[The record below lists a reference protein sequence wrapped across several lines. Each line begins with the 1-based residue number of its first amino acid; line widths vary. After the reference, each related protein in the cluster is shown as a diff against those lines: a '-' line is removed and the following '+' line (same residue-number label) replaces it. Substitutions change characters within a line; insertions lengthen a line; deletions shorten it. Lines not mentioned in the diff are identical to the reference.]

1 MMTRVPLLVSKEEVL
16 RKHSGHLISRIFLGI
31 VVFVIAALIIADSH
45 EQTETTIEENDSST
59 IEVAEDTRTE
69 DDSVVEE
76 EEIDPR
82 SVEAGA
88 LIAAES
94 CVACHGEE
102 GNTNIAAN
110 GNLAGQNV
118 RYLYQQLKLIKSQE
132 RVITVMDKSLEDVDD
147 DGLRALAMF
156 YSSKPG
162 LVGQADPEKDLESGE
177 AIYRGG
183 ILDKEVAACTACHG
197 PFGNGNFL
205 AGFPRVSGQT
215 VPYLIEQLRAYRE
228 GERTTDDEYG
238 GMMRDI
244 AKKLTDAEIS
254 AVANYMTGL
263 YSP

>member
-1 MMTRVPLLVSKEEVL
+1 ML
-16 RKHSGHLISRIFLGI
+16 RKHSGHLISRIFLGLAA
-31 VVFVIAALIIADSH
+31 FVIAALIIADSH
-45 EQTETTIEENDSST
+45 EQEETTLDES
-59 IEVAEDTRTE
+59 EDTTIDVEDETLTE
-69 DDSVVEE
+69 DDAATEE
-76 EEIDPR
+76 VIDPV

-88 LIAAES
+88 LIHDDK
-94 CVACHGEE
+94 CDACHGAE
-102 GNTNIAAN
+102 GNTGAPLN

-118 RYLYQQLKLIKSQE
+118 RYLHKQLVLIKSGE
-132 RVITVMDKSLEDVDD
+132 RHIQNMVRPLSEIDE
-147 DGLRALAMF
+147 DGLRSLAMF
-156 YSSKPG
+156 YASKPG
-162 LVGQADPEKDLESGE
+162 LVGQADPETGLELGE

-215 VPYLIEQLRAYRE
+215 VPYIIEQLKAYRE
-228 GERTTDDEYG
+228 GKRTTDDEYG

-244 AKKLTDAEIS
+244 AKKLTDGEIS

>member
-1 MMTRVPLLVSKEEVL
+1 MSPLYASKEELL
-16 RKHSGHLISRIFLGI
+16 RKHSGHLISRIFLGL

-45 EQTETTIEENDSST
+45 EQEEATIDESEDAIVAVEEDPL
-59 IEVAEDTRTE
+59 AE
-69 DDSVVEE
+69 DDSAAEE
-76 EEIDPR
+76 EVIDPV

-88 LIAAES
+88 LIAAEN
-94 CVACHGEE
+94 CIACHGTE
-102 GNTNIAAN
+102 GNTNIPAN

-118 RYLYQQLKLIKSQE
+118 RYLYQQLKLIKSHE
-132 RVITVMDKSLEDVDD
+132 RFISVMEKSLEDVDD
-147 DGLRALAMF
+147 DGLHSLAMF

-162 LVGQADPEKDLESGE
+162 LVGQANPETDLELGE

-244 AKKLTDAEIS
+244 AKKLTDGEIS

>member
-1 MMTRVPLLVSKEEVL
+1 M
-16 RKHSGHLISRIFLGI
+16 RKHSGRLISRTVIGL

-45 EQTETTIEENDSST
+45 EQEETTIDDSESAAIDVEEDTLAGDES
-59 IEVAEDTRTE
+59 VAEE
-69 DDSVVEE
+69 KV
-76 EEIDPR
+76 IDPV
-82 SVEAGA
+82 SIEAGA

-94 CVACHGEE
+94 CTTCHGDE
-102 GNTNIAAN
+102 GNTGTPAY
-110 GNLAGQNV
+110 GNLAGQNA
-118 RYLYQQLKLIKSQE
+118 RYLFQQMVLIRSNERNIVLMKNTLKEI
-132 RVITVMDKSLEDVDD
+132 DD
-147 DGLRALAMF
+147 DGLRSLAMY
-156 YSSKPG
+156 YSSLPG
-162 LVGQADPEKDLESGE
+162 LIGQANPEEDLELGE

-215 VPYLIEQLRAYRE
+215 VEYLEEQLRAYRE
-228 GERTTDDEYG
+228 GERTSDEDYG

-244 AKKLTDAEIS
+244 AKKLTDGEIS

>member
-1 MMTRVPLLVSKEEVL
+1 M
-16 RKHSGHLISRIFLGI
+16 RKHSGQLISRIFLGL

-45 EQTETTIEENDSST
+45 EQEETSIDVSENAT
-59 IEVAEDTRTE
+59 IEVEEDTPTE
-69 DDSVVEE
+69 DGAVVEE
-76 EEIDPR
+76 EIIDPV
-82 SVEAGA
+82 SKEAGA
-88 LIAAES
+88 LLAIS
-94 CVACHGEE
+94 CNACHGNE
-102 GNTNIAAN
+102 GNTTIPLN

-118 RYLYQQLKLIKSQE
+118 RYLHKQLVLIKSGE
-132 RVITVMDKSLEDVDD
+132 RFIQSMVKPLEDIDD
-147 DGLRALAMF
+147 NGLEALAMY
-156 YSSKPG
+156 YSSLPG
-162 LVGQADPEKDLESGE
+162 LVGQANPETDLELGE

-228 GERTTDDEYG
+228 GERTTDEEYG

-244 AKKLTDAEIS
+244 AKKLTDGEIS

>member
-1 MMTRVPLLVSKEEVL
+1 MSPLYAPKEEVL
-16 RKHSGHLISRIFLGI
+16 RKHSEQLISRILLGL
-31 VVFVIAALIIADSH
+31 VVLVIAALIIADSH
-45 EQTETTIEENDSST
+45 QQ
-59 IEVAEDTRTE
+59 EDTTSDENE
-69 DDSVVEE
+69 DATVGVEE
-76 EEIDPR
+76 ETLAGDDAVAEETVIDPV

-88 LIAAES
+88 LIADELCS
-94 CVACHGEE
+94 TCHGDE
-102 GNTNIAAN
+102 GNTTTPAH

-118 RYLYQQLKLIKSQE
+118 RYLYQQLKLIKSRE
-132 RVITVMDKSLEDVDD
+132 RVIALMPKTLDDIDD
-147 DGLRALAMF
+147 DGLRSLAMF
-156 YSSKPG
+156 YASKPG
-162 LVGQADPEKDLESGE
+162 LIGQANPEKNLDLGE

-215 VPYLIEQLRAYRE
+215 VEYLEEQLRAYRE
-228 GERTTDDEYG
+228 GERTTDEEYG

-244 AKKLTDAEIS
+244 AKKLTDGEIS